1 MVLLGLAVAGSAAG
15 RLGTMRPIITAAGRA
30 VLQLGV
36 VAVVISAVLTGLVW
50 SLLFAGLMFAVAVVT
65 TSRRVGAPRAWPW
78 AALAL
83 ATGVVPVLLV
93 IFGTRSVPFTGA
105 SLVPFA
111 GIVIGGAMNAHSL
124 AGRRAFAALRDQH
137 GSYEAALS
145 LGFPRADAIAEV
157 AHRLLPEAL
166 LPGLDQTRTVGL
178 VTLPGAFVGVML
190 GGGSPVQA
198 AAAQLLGPDRAAR
211 RPNHHRH
218 RRRQTHPHRPAA
230 TPRPVRIPAALTR
243 SGPTPPARTSRSH
256 APGPFRARLGEGSL
270 TRPPCCPCAD
280 PQPCVP
286 LVSATNARRRSAG
299 RRAGRPRWRTCQRKS
314 SRHCVEHRVGE
325 VGEDGQNIL
334 GIIGDLVVVI
344 GIVKL
349 IQR

>member
-137 GSYEAALS
+137 GSYEPKPSPSPSPTNSSAPPGCYPQTCPHPCS
-145 LGFPRADAIAEV
+145 PNQIWADAA
-157 AHRLLPEAL
+157 R
-166 LPGLDQTRTVGL
+166 
-178 VTLPGAFVGVML
+178 
-190 GGGSPVQA
+190 
-198 AAAQLLGPDRAAR
+198 PD
-211 RPNHHRH
+211 
-218 RRRQTHPHRPAA
+218 
-230 TPRPVRIPAALTR
+230 
-243 SGPTPPARTSRSH
+243 
-256 APGPFRARLGEGSL
+256 
-270 TRPPCCPCAD
+270 
-280 PQPCVP
+280 
-286 LVSATNARRRSAG
+286 
-299 RRAGRPRWRTCQRKS
+299 K
-314 SRHCVEHRVGE
+314 
-325 VGEDGQNIL
+325 
-334 GIIGDLVVVI
+334 
-344 GIVKL
+344 
-349 IQR
+349 